1 MMKKNSIKALDFDK
15 KFDKNEEILSHLD
28 LSDSKRPGL
37 AAKSI
42 RIDFPMWMI
51 ERLDREAK
59 KLGISRQAVV
69 KLWLSDR
76 LQNVVSSQN
85 N

>member
-1 MMKKNSIKALDFDK
+1 MMKKNSIKASDFDK
-15 KFDKNEEILSHLD
+15 KFEKNEEILSHLD

-42 RIDFPMWMI
+42 RIDFPLWMV
-51 ERLDREAK
+51 ERLDKEAK
-59 KLGISRQAVV
+59 KLGVTRQAII

-76 LQNVVSSQN
+76 LQNVVSSHN
-85 N
+85 K